1 MLGFSIYL
9 NEDIDNKIEKYI
21 RDMKKNKFEGI
32 FTSLHIPED
41 DVSLYKT
48 RLNKLGQI
56 AKELN
61 LNLTVDVDEKSLNN
75 IGYSFKNPEELIAR
89 GITCLRVDF
98 GLTNQEIANLSNKI
112 EVALNASTIMDEDI
126 KELKKFN
133 ANFDNLEAWHNYYPR
148 PETGLSFSWYQEKN
162 EELKNNGFRTMAFV
176 PGDEKL
182 RGPLNQELPTLE
194 KHRYKN
200 PLKSAIELFNT
211 TETDSVYIGDSKLST
226 KLQTKFNK
234 YFNEFILQLDVNL
247 YKNYP
252 SCLNEIVHSR
262 KDLSEKV
269 VRIEEGRFN
278 LDGVIN
284 PENVKDRLI
293 GKITVD
299 NVNYGR
305 YMGEIQIVKTT
316 LPKDEKVNVIGEV
329 LEEDID
335 LLTEIKPGQKIILNK
350 KNEDPKN
357 EEN

>member
-9 NEDIDNKIEKYI
+9 NQDIDNEIEKYI

-41 DVSLYKT
+41 NISLYKI
-48 RLNKLGQI
+48 RIIKLGEI
-56 AKELN
+56 AKELK

-75 IGYSFKNPEELIAR
+75 IGYSFKNPEELIAK
-89 GITCLRVDF
+89 GVTCLRVDF
-98 GLTNQEIANLSNKI
+98 GLTNQEIADLSNKI
-112 EVALNASTIMDEDI
+112 KVALNASTITNEDVE
-126 KELKKFN
+126 ELKKLD
-133 ANFDNLEAWHNYYPR
+133 ANFHNLEAWHNYYPR

-162 EELKNNGFRTMAFV
+162 QELKNNGFKTMAFV
-176 PGDEKL
+176 PGDEIL

-211 TETDSVYIGDSKLST
+211 TKTDLIYIGDSKLST
-226 KLQTKFNK
+226 QLQAKFNK
-234 YFNEFILQLDVNL
+234 YFNEFILQLDVKL

-278 LDGVIN
+278 VDGIIN
-284 PENVKDRLI
+284 PENIEERSI
-293 GKITVD
+293 GKVTVD

-305 YMGEIQIVKTT
+305 YMGEIQIAKTT

-329 LEEDID
+329 LAKDID
-335 LLTEIKPGQKIILNK
+335 LLAEIKPGQKIILNK
-350 KNEDPKN
+350 K
-357 EEN
+357 